1 MEVSN
6 DNNDSTS
13 TTATCWL
20 QRIELD
26 EERDNGLVTLGH
38 VDAADDA
45 DADAAR
51 CVVVC
56 RPSLWSKQATES
68 LLRDPETPIRLK
80 QRNDK
85 CVPSISNLRGVQ
97 NDQHQSGHS
106 RYYLF
111 EAQVRSTMTLEITY
125 PATDRDLQK
134 VAI

>member
-38 VDAADDA
+38 VDAADAA
-45 DADAAR
+45 DAR

-85 CVPSISNLRGVQ
+85 CVPSISNQRGRGFRMTNIRVATL
-97 NDQHQSGHS
+97 DIISS
-106 RYYLF
+106 RLKS
-111 EAQVRSTMTLEITY
+111 EV
-125 PATDRDLQK
+125 P
-134 VAI
+134 